1 MAGLSFSQEKLFGY
15 PLESG
20 AVSFGKINAQNANA
34 FFLLNN
40 SSLLAGSITYETVT
54 INFKGIKVADIPF
67 QKPSLQEFGSQSFS
81 FRGQTWTVIAV
92 DYGGI
97 YTVGS
102 EQCYRTYT
110 IQGVEFNN
118 PEFAIS

>member
-1 MAGLSFSQEKLFGY
+1 MAGLSFSQEKLFGF
-15 PLESG
+15 PLKSG

-40 SSLLAGSITYETVT
+40 SSLLVGSVTYETVT
-54 INFKGIKVADIPF
+54 INFEGIKVADIPF
-67 QKPSLQEFGSQSFS
+67 EKPSLQQFGSQSFS
-81 FRGQTWTVIAV
+81 FRGQTWIVVAV
-92 DYGGI
+92 EYGGI

-110 IQGVEFNN
+110 IQGVEFNS
-118 PEFAIS
+118 PEFVVS